1 MNRRK
6 VGCWGPLLQWLV
18 GLVLVGAG
26 WAAQAQ
32 IVSASPLVFS
42 LDVARGGVVT
52 VAVLGGAAEPVRR
65 VLDGYV
71 CAELAAGRT
80 LGVNASDPCDS
91 STRVGS
97 GPGYLPTDPIDSRR
111 FYSAYFSPESLE
123 LALRASATAGRATG
137 SRRLFFVTVFAS
149 ARPSLVAVRIDLIE
163 PAPIDITFAPS
174 TFGFT
179 GTTSTLIGI
188 TSATSTLIDVAM
200 AGPTPLAIRYTQ
212 ASNDTPLGGQ
222 YCSALAIG
230 YPATGVASSNP
241 CAPGSSLGSA
251 GPALG
256 FGAGAQTGEQLV
268 VPESIARQA
277 TQRARGSS
285 GSGIFYFVR
294 RFASGKYAVIRLRLI
309 GDSPSAALVFTDVR
323 LAFNQNAGSQSIGF
337 FKRGQAMPPLS
348 ATLRYRGAGLI
359 RARWEVVLPGDEPPS
374 ALDLTS
380 EASLSP
386 QQRAQQRR
394 YRVLDRI
401 QVLLPARGGGVLRG
415 PDPQLLPNDQYGQY
429 LLLLRIETADS
440 VSGAPSGAAPFV
452 LPVLRYYIGES
463 GGLPAPEPLVLLS
476 ALMQADG
483 QPPVFEWRQ
492 IDHAALYLVEIEA
505 LGQLVF
511 SAHVLPDLQAP
522 TGHYAALPF
531 MAESWSAPGGR
542 WRVLA
547 FASDGQLQAQSPWR
561 EIPKPHRR

>member
-1 MNRRK
+1 MDRRK
-6 VGCWGPLLQWLV
+6 VCCWWPLLQWLV

-91 STRVGS
+91 STRLGS

-123 LALRASATAGRATG
+123 LALRASAAAGRATG

-163 PAPIDITFAPS
+163 PAP
-174 TFGFT
+174 
-179 GTTSTLIGI
+179 IGI

-256 FGAGAQTGEQLV
+256 FGAGALGPAVSADTG
-268 VPESIARQA
+268 
-277 TQRARGSS
+277 
-285 GSGIFYFVR
+285 R
-294 RFASGKYAVIRLRLI
+294 RPA
-309 GDSPSAALVFTDVR
+309 
-323 LAFNQNAGSQSIGF
+323 
-337 FKRGQAMPPLS
+337 
-348 ATLRYRGAGLI
+348 AGL
-359 RARWEVVLPGDEPPS
+359 
-374 ALDLTS
+374 
-380 EASLSP
+380 
-386 QQRAQQRR
+386 
-394 YRVLDRI
+394 
-401 QVLLPARGGGVLRG
+401 
-415 PDPQLLPNDQYGQY
+415 
-429 LLLLRIETADS
+429 
-440 VSGAPSGAAPFV
+440 
-452 LPVLRYYIGES
+452 
-463 GGLPAPEPLVLLS
+463 
-476 ALMQADG
+476 
-483 QPPVFEWRQ
+483 
-492 IDHAALYLVEIEA
+492 
-505 LGQLVF
+505 
-511 SAHVLPDLQAP
+511 
-522 TGHYAALPF
+522 
-531 MAESWSAPGGR
+531 
-542 WRVLA
+542 
-547 FASDGQLQAQSPWR
+547 
-561 EIPKPHRR
+561 